1 MSNASMPN
9 RRPAIAVA
17 LGLLIALAVITPLA
31 WLINTRDWG
40 ILVMFVVPFAVWG
53 LIWLGRRLAD
63 WAEVRTPPP
72 SSGREDL
79 R

>member
-1 MSNASMPN
+1 MSHPAVPN

-17 LGLLIALAVITPLA
+17 VGLLVALAVITPLA

-63 WAEVRTPPP
+63 WAGVGPPP
-72 SSGREDL
+72 
-79 R
+79 

>member
-1 MSNASMPN
+1 MSHPRASN

-17 LGLLIALAVITPLA
+17 VGLLVALAVISTLA
-31 WLINTRDWG
+31 WFINTRDWG

-63 WAEVRTPPP
+63 WAGVGPPP
-72 SSGREDL
+72 
-79 R
+79 

>member
-1 MSNASMPN
+1 MSHPAVPN

-17 LGLLIALAVITPLA
+17 VGLLVALAVITPLA

-53 LIWLGRRLAD
+53 MMRLGRRLAD
-63 WAEVRTPPP
+63 WAGVGPPP
-72 SSGREDL
+72 
-79 R
+79 

>member
-1 MSNASMPN
+1 MSNAAVPN

-17 LGLLIALAVITPLA
+17 VGLLVALAVITPLA

-63 WAEVRTPPP
+63 WAGVGPPP
-72 SSGREDL
+72 
-79 R
+79 

>member
-1 MSNASMPN
+1 MRNDSESN
-9 RRPAIAVA
+9 RRPAIAVVV
-17 LGLLIALAVITPLA
+17 GLLVALAVITPLA

-63 WAEVRTPPP
+63 WAGVGPPP
-72 SSGREDL
+72 
-79 R
+79 

>member
-1 MSNASMPN
+1 MSNAGISHH
-9 RRPAIAVA
+9 RPAIAVA
-17 LGLLIALAVITPLA
+17 LGLLVALAVITPLA

-63 WAEVRTPPP
+63 WAEVGPPP
-72 SSGREDL
+72 
-79 R
+79 

>member
-1 MSNASMPN
+1 MRNDSVSN
-9 RRPAIAVA
+9 RRPAIAVVV
-17 LGLLIALAVITPLA
+17 GLLVALAVITPLA

-63 WAEVRTPPP
+63 WAGVGPPP
-72 SSGREDL
+72 
-79 R
+79 

>member
-1 MSNASMPN
+1 MKSTAVSNH
-9 RRPAIAVA
+9 RPAIAVA
-17 LGLLIALAVITPLA
+17 VGLLVALVVITPLA
-31 WLINTRDWG
+31 WLLNTRDWG

-63 WAEVRTPPP
+63 WAEVGPPPP
-72 SSGREDL
+72 SSGREGC